1 MSALQ
6 KFKERSEILEQENTE
21 LKRKDSKQQELIEAL
36 FCLHLAQAVDY
47 NLILKWF
54 EKKYPNK
61 FKEMYDVIQ
70 DKINSLY
77 RNKEI

>member
-6 KFKERSEILEQENTE
+6 KFKERCEILEQENNE
-21 LKRKDSKQQELIEAL
+21 FKKKISEQEELIEDL

-47 NLILKWF
+47 SLILKWF
-54 EKKYPNK
+54 EKKYPDK
-61 FKEMYDVIQ
+61 FKGMYDIVQ